1 MIVSFTQDHYSS
13 IMAIVQEELPA
24 EIESIKN
31 ALTIFLDDKKF
42 LEHQKK
48 SSLLDLWYFVYLKDD
63 IAIALGWLYS
73 IEEDD
78 VFTDRLGRFI
88 IDSRYKKKWIGKEI
102 LRYLEELSINRWKVF
117 LQAQVFTD
125 EWIWFLEN
133 NWFEKILSDNP
144 DEYLQYY
151 KWVNNN

>member
-48 SSLLDLWYFVYLKDD
+48 SSLLDL
-63 IAIALGWLYS
+63 
-73 IEEDD
+73 
-78 VFTDRLGRFI
+78 
-88 IDSRYKKKWIGKEI
+88 
-102 LRYLEELSINRWKVF
+102 
-117 LQAQVFTD
+117 
-125 EWIWFLEN
+125 
-133 NWFEKILSDNP
+133 
-144 DEYLQYY
+144 
-151 KWVNNN
+151 